1 MNRKRFSLVAGAIV
15 ALATALSLNT
25 TVATG
30 DQPDSRARDS
40 AEYSVLGVK
49 TAEQRSAIA
58 ATGAAINGPEDSRLM
73 ITATP
78 DEVRR
83 IQALGYTVI

>member
-1 MNRKRFSLVAGAIV
+1 MNRQRFTVVAGAIV
-15 ALATALSLNT
+15 ALAVVMSTGS
-25 TVATG
+25 ATG
-30 DQPDSRARDS
+30 DRPETTGARAS